1 MTQLTGNPMQV
12 LELTKM
18 QSVWNTCC
26 IFELDNNV
34 RFISISMLGFIDL
47 VLHMV
52 TFYRVI
58 KGPVGF

>member
-34 RFISISMLGFIDL
+34 RFISISMLGFIEL

-52 TFYRVI
+52 TFYHVI

>member
-1 MTQLTGNPMQV
+1 MQV

>member
-18 QSVWNTCC
+18 QNVWNTCC

-52 TFYRVI
+52 TFYHVI
-58 KGPVGF
+58 KGPIGF

>member
-1 MTQLTGNPMQV
+1 MQV
-12 LELTKM
+12 LELKKM

-52 TFYRVI
+52 TFYHVI
-58 KGPVGF
+58 KGPIGF